1 MIQQELMKAVKV
13 FRENLKLDVEIDR
26 INDEIEKNEQQLE
39 AEIVRIKD
47 EIKKN
52 EQQLEAEIDRI
63 NDEIEKNEQ
72 LIIKHFFPF
81 LLSVYK
87 KWKPFLEEKA
97 MCIDLEKQCCF
108 EVTIKNINGDRLR
121 TRVGDDDL
129 YYTLN
134 LKPRLEKYE
143 KSLFI
148 IPIKRYKKIKDLF
161 ELRVISR

>member
-13 FRENLKLDVEIDR
+13 FRENLKLDV
-26 INDEIEKNEQQLE
+26 
-39 AEIVRIKD
+39 
-47 EIKKN
+47 
-52 EQQLEAEIDRI
+52 EIDRI

-108 EVTIKNINGDRLR
+108 EVTIKNIEGDMLR
-121 TRVGDDDL
+121 TRVGDDDV
-129 YYTLN
+129 TV
-134 LKPRLEKYE
+134 PRE
-143 KSLFI
+143 
-148 IPIKRYKKIKDLF
+148 RRT
-161 ELRVISR
+161 LRVVHPLRQQVASLTTTTTPPAASERHARGACRPRGLLRAQ